1 MKIVLSI
8 TFHAVRTR
16 YEMRILKDVS
26 LWQQKKEKK
35 KNASSGKDDRTKDA
49 QLDMRGTTTK
59 SVRNVMYAKVANIR
73 YPIVHHCLG
82 RNIRYIWCHWKKMIA
97 AGRPAPD
104 TTKLMKNKKG
114 KKMRFG
120 VANYWFVPAGS
131 CRCVLLWRWL
141 VVCTVAGSEP
151 LNGRLRK

>member
-82 RNIRYIWCHWKKMIA
+82 RNIRYI
-97 AGRPAPD
+97 
-104 TTKLMKNKKG
+104 
-114 KKMRFG
+114 
-120 VANYWFVPAGS
+120 
-131 CRCVLLWRWL
+131 
-141 VVCTVAGSEP
+141 
-151 LNGRLRK
+151 